1 MHRDLFPEIIPYE
14 TGALPLGDGHEM
26 YWEQSGN
33 PKGAPVLFLHG
44 GPGAGT
50 NANNRRFYDPEF
62 YRIILF
68 DQRGCGKSTPNASVV
83 NNTTQ
88 HLIADIELL
97 REFLGIESW
106 VVFGGSWGSTLA
118 LAYAQSFN
126 IRCRGLILRG
136 IFLCDKEEVD
146 WFIYGMRRFFPEAW
160 RGFSDVIPESK
171 REDLLQ
177 AYQNLLENPDPAI
190 NLPAARAWVSYEA
203 NCSTL
208 KTKQET
214 FLDSTDSDSILAL
227 ARLEA
232 YYLANNGF
240 LKENYLLN
248 NMNSIRHLPG
258 VIIQGRYDMV
268 CPPTTAYRLASAWP
282 EAHIEIVGNAGHSS
296 LEPGIRKALV
306 GATEMMKKLE
316 W

>member
-1 MHRDLFPEIIPYE
+1 MHRDLFPEIMPYE
-14 TGALPLGDGHEM
+14 NGTLPLSDGHEM

-68 DQRGCGKSTPNASVV
+68 DQRGCGKSTPNASID

-88 HLIADIELL
+88 HLIGDIELL
-97 REFLGIESW
+97 REYLGIESW
-106 VVFGGSWGSTLA
+106 LVFGGSWGSTLA
-118 LAYAQSFN
+118 LAYAQLFN
-126 IRCRGLILRG
+126 NRCRGLILRG
-136 IFLCDKEEVD
+136 IFLCGKEEVD
-146 WFIYGMRRFFPEAW
+146 WFIYGMGRFFPEAW
-160 RGFSDVIPESK
+160 RSFANAIPESE
-171 REDLLQ
+171 RLDLLT
-177 AYQNLLENPDPAI
+177 AYQNLLVHPDTDI

-208 KTKQET
+208 RTKENV
-214 FLDSTDSDSILAL
+214 FWDSTDSNSILAL

-240 LKENYLLN
+240 FKENYLLN
-248 NMNSIRHLPG
+248 NMKAIRHLPG
-258 VIIQGRYDMV
+258 VIVQGRYDMV

-282 EAHIEIVGNAGHSS
+282 EAHMEIIGDAGHSS
-296 LEPGIRKALV
+296 LEPGIRKSLV
-306 GATEMMKKLE
+306 KATEMMKKIE

>member
-1 MHRDLFPEIIPYE
+1 MHIDLFPEIMPYE
-14 TGALPLGDGHEM
+14 TGALPLSHGHEM

-33 PKGAPVLFLHG
+33 PKGEPILFLHG

-68 DQRGCGKSTPNASVV
+68 DQRGCGRSTPNASID

-97 REFLGIESW
+97 RESLGIEKW
-106 VVFGGSWGSTLA
+106 FIFGGSWGSTLA
-118 LAYAQSFN
+118 LAYAQSFYN
-126 IRCRGLILRG
+126 RCRGLILRG

-146 WFIYGMRRFFPEAW
+146 WFMYGMRRVFPEAW
-160 RGFSDVIPESK
+160 CSFSNAIPESK
-171 REDLLQ
+171 RADLLT
-177 AYQNLLENPDPAI
+177 AYQNMLENPDPDI

-208 KTKQET
+208 RIKQNI
-214 FLDSTDSDSILAL
+214 LWDSTNTSSVLAL

-240 LKENYLLN
+240 LKENYLIN
-248 NMNSIRHLPG
+248 NMDSIRHLPG

-282 EAHIEIVGNAGHSS
+282 EARIEIVADAGHSA

-306 GATEMMKKLE
+306 EATEMMKKIE
-316 W
+316 